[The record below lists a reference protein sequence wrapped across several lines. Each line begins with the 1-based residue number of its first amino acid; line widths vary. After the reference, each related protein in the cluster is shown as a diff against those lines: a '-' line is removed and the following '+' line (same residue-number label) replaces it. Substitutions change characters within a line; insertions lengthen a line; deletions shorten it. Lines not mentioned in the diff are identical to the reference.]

1 MLSITEKI
9 ILSLVLILVLVGMG
23 LSHYDE
29 LLFRHSYVVED
40 GLIEWLTVLG
50 LLLCAGICIYRI
62 SILWRQKA
70 PLFLVTLSILMCA
83 FIFGAGEEISWGQ
96 RIFNVESNAFFKQ
109 YNAQGEINIHN
120 LRVNGVKIN
129 KIIFAKGIAL
139 LFIIY
144 LAVLTPLYI
153 KKAEVR
159 SFLDKF
165 AFPLP
170 QNYQIIAYIAVL
182 LIVEGLIS
190 SSKRGEMTEFAI
202 SFIVF
207 LNLMYPRN
215 KEAFITSQF
224 AIDENTT

>member
-9 ILSLVLILVLVGMG
+9 VLSLVLILVLVGMG

-29 LLFRHSYVVED
+29 LLFRHSYVIED
-40 GLIEWLTVLG
+40 GIIEWLTVFG
-50 LLLCAGICIYRI
+50 LLLCAGICIYRMTT
-62 SILWRQKA
+62 LWRQKSA
-70 PLFLVTLSILMCA
+70 LFLFTLSMLMCA

-109 YNAQGEINIHN
+109 YNTQGETNIHN

-139 LFIIY
+139 IFIIY

-153 KKAEVR
+153 KNVEVR

-170 QNYQIIAYIAVL
+170 QNYQIIAYIVVL

-190 SSKRGEMTEFAI
+190 SSKRGEMTEFAV

-215 KEAFITSQF
+215 KEAFTPSQF